1 MTCVVDASV
10 IGPLLIPDEADD
22 IREGLLELLVKG
34 EAIVPR
40 HWYLEIANMG
50 LMAVR
55 RGRLDPVQFETRLAD
70 FYEFPLTVDETTSA
84 PMLRR
89 TAQLA
94 RVHDLTIY
102 DAVYLE
108 LAHRRGVALLTT
120 DAELRDAAVAKG
132 VELG

>member
-22 IREGLLELLVKG
+22 IREGLLELLVAG

-55 RGRLDPVQFETRLAD
+55 RGRLDSAHFETRLGD
-70 FYEFPLTVDETTSA
+70 FHDFPLTVDEPSSA
-84 PMLRR
+84 IVIRR

-94 RVHDLTIY
+94 RAHDLTIY

-108 LAHRRGVALLTT
+108 LAHRRGLALLTT
-120 DAELRDAAVAKG
+120 DTELRDAAKAKG
-132 VELG
+132 VELA